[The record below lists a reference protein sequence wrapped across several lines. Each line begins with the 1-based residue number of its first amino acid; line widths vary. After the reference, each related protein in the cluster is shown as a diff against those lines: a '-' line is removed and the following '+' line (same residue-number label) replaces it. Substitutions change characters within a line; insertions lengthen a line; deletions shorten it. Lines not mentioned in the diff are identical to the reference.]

1 MELVDIM
8 ILVCGLV
15 RFECKGLVEPPITP
29 ITPISHKST
38 LHPAGLPRVIIT
50 ELDLQSQNI
59 RTAPVRRCVVEVV
72 VLSI

>member
-15 RFECKGLVEPPITP
+15 RFECKELVELP